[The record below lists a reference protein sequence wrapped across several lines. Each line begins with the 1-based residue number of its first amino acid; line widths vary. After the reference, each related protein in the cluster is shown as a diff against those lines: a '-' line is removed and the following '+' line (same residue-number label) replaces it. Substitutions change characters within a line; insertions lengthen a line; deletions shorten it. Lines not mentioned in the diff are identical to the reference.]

1 MNEKESILEKI
12 RRQDY
17 KMDKNILESH
27 DFQNEINK
35 VLRMQNV
42 PLQDIEIDKQ
52 R

>member
-1 MNEKESILEKI
+1 MNKKESVLEKI

-17 KMDKNILESH
+17 KMDKNILESQ